1 MGSIGERIKY
11 LRESEN
17 ISQSELARRINTK
30 RATIN
35 AWEMGISN
43 PSVMSLHDLAAY
55 FHVSSDY
62 LLGNEC
68 SERIAIDKLSS
79 EEKKIVRRLIHYFE
93 GMPK

>member
-1 MGSIGERIKY
+1 MSIGERIKY

-43 PSVMSLHDLAAY
+43 PSVMSLNDLAAY
-55 FHVSSDY
+55 FHVPADY
-62 LLGNEC
+62 ILGIEP
-68 SERIAIDKLSS
+68 SERIALDKLSA
-79 EEKKIVRRLIHYFE
+79 EEKMIVRRLIHYFE
-93 GMPK
+93 GMSK